1 MGEVYRARDP
11 KLSRDIALKILPD
24 AFAHDA
30 DRLAR
35 FAREARVLASLNH
48 THIAAIYGLEE
59 STGVRALVMEYVE
72 GPTLADRIA
81 LGPIPLDEAI
91 PIAKQIAA
99 ALEAAHEQGIVHRD
113 LKPANVKVRSD
124 GTVKVLDFG
133 LARAFDPMS
142 ASGVN
147 QMNSPTITSP
157 ATQLGVI
164 LGTAAYMAPEQARGR
179 VVDKRADIWAFG
191 CVLFEML
198 TGQRLFA
205 GDDVSDTLA
214 AVLREPLDWKAVPAG
229 TPGDVTRLLRRCVE
243 RDLKHRLH
251 DIADVRIALEEIERD
266 PAAPA
271 AVTPSRRRHAV
282 AWLAAGV
289 AVAAAL
295 LAGLALGRWTG
306 ATDSS
311 STRLVRLVVPAP
323 PGVTDIGAPGL
334 SRDGSTV
341 AFNGSAGGKLQI
353 YVHRFS
359 ELTPRPLPGT
369 DGAIAPFLS
378 PDGKWVVFRRSGR
391 LDRMAVDGGDPITIA
406 NLPEEGPSGTWG
418 PDGTIVIPAKWYA
431 GLVAVPSSGGMP
443 RPLTT
448 LDTARNEKGHWF
460 PQFLPDG
467 RHVIFTVWYAASG
480 LNDANIA
487 VVDLETGTHQ
497 VLFPGACAFYVPG
510 ALVFYRAGA
519 YQAIRFDPDTLKT
532 SGEPF
537 RVLDEARGIPPDG
550 GASSLVAS
558 PTGMAAYIPGRLFPE
573 TTFAW
578 VMPDGSLDPLPY
590 PARSH
595 FVVRTAPDGNRAAV
609 AVLDAGR
616 WVLHLLDLNRKT
628 DDPLDLP
635 GSNWMPSWHPDGRHL
650 TFRSMLKGT
659 YDISWKDVSTSD
671 PPTALLATER
681 DETPAGWLPDGRTLA
696 MTQEDADGQYR
707 LKLFTPGNPAGGQTL
722 AERGSALTLVS
733 PNGRW
738 LAFIDNPN
746 GRNELFVQALTGKA
760 AAQRISTNN
769 ADVVGG
775 WFGGKNE
782 LLYLRGQDIVAVT
795 YHEEDGQFRVD
806 AERTWAHVSRLTARS
821 GLHVTRDGRVLVLL
835 PTEQPAPQLR
845 AVLGWDQELA
855 RRFER

>member
-1 MGEVYRARDP
+1 
-11 KLSRDIALKILPD
+11 
-24 AFAHDA
+24 
-30 DRLAR
+30 
-35 FAREARVLASLNH
+35 
-48 THIAAIYGLEE
+48 
-59 STGVRALVMEYVE
+59 
-72 GPTLADRIA
+72 
-81 LGPIPLDEAI
+81 
-91 PIAKQIAA
+91 
-99 ALEAAHEQGIVHRD
+99 
-113 LKPANVKVRSD
+113 
-124 GTVKVLDFG
+124 
-133 LARAFDPMS
+133 
-142 ASGVN
+142 
-147 QMNSPTITSP
+147 
-157 ATQLGVI
+157 
-164 LGTAAYMAPEQARGR
+164 
-179 VVDKRADIWAFG
+179 
-191 CVLFEML
+191 
-198 TGQRLFA
+198 
-205 GDDVSDTLA
+205 
-214 AVLREPLDWKAVPAG
+214 
-229 TPGDVTRLLRRCVE
+229 
-243 RDLKHRLH
+243 
-251 DIADVRIALEEIERD
+251 
-266 PAAPA
+266 
-271 AVTPSRRRHAV
+271 
-282 AWLAAGV
+282 
-289 AVAAAL
+289 
-295 LAGLALGRWTG
+295 
-306 ATDSS
+306 
-311 STRLVRLVVPAP
+311 
-323 PGVTDIGAPGL
+323 
-334 SRDGSTV
+334 
-341 AFNGSAGGKLQI
+341 
-353 YVHRFS
+353 
-359 ELTPRPLPGT
+359 
-369 DGAIAPFLS
+369 
-378 PDGKWVVFRRSGR
+378 
-391 LDRMAVDGGDPITIA
+391 
-406 NLPEEGPSGTWG
+406 
-418 PDGTIVIPAKWYA
+418 
-431 GLVAVPSSGGMP
+431 
-443 RPLTT
+443 
-448 LDTARNEKGHWF
+448 
-460 PQFLPDG
+460 
-467 RHVIFTVWYAASG
+467 
-480 LNDANIA
+480 
-487 VVDLETGTHQ
+487 
-497 VLFPGACAFYVPG
+497 
-510 ALVFYRAGA
+510 
-519 YQAIRFDPDTLKT
+519 
-532 SGEPF
+532 
-537 RVLDEARGIPPDG
+537 
-550 GASSLVAS
+550 
-558 PTGMAAYIPGRLFPE
+558 MAAYIPGRLFPE